1 MKQPSIDVNDVIEE
15 LTFQVA
21 GLARENA
28 ILKAQIKALQT
39 KDKNEKVKKND
50 E

>member
-28 ILKAQIKALQT
+28 ILKAQIRAIQT
-39 KDKNEKVKKND
+39 KKEKESEEKR
-50 E
+50 